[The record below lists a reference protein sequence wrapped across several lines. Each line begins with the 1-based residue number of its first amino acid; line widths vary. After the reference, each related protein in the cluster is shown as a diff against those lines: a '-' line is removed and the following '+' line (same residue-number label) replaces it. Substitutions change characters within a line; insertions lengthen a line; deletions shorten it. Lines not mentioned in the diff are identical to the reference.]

1 MRTKKIIKLG
11 FTLVAFISMVLISF
25 SAFAAD
31 TIKVAYIAPTS
42 GAFAAIGD
50 QSNKQFEFIQDYIN
64 AKGGVLGKK
73 LDIISFDNKNVA
85 GETVFQFKRTVNQG
99 IRIIMQCHSS
109 GCSHALSD
117 AIKKYN
123 TRNPDKQV
131 ILLVHDSTDPTLT
144 NEKCHF
150 MFFRWGPT
158 ADQKVA
164 ALVKYFAADKDIKK
178 VFLINMDYS
187 HGHGVSAVSRRE
199 LKKRRPDISI
209 VGNVFHPVGKI
220 KDFSPYINAIKVSG
234 ADAVITG
241 NWGTDMN
248 MLVKGSHDA
257 GLEVKWAT
265 LYAGVIGA
273 PSALREAGIG
283 TLQVTTWHINY
294 NDGDNETTQ
303 KFALK
308 FKEKYG
314 LDFYYQ
320 DQNTQLMMLCAAIE
334 KAKSVDPVDIA
345 FALEGMKFQTPT
357 GECLMRADNHQ
368 AVMPQIIS
376 VFSKDVKYKVEG
388 TGLGWKTVMTVPSED
403 VYFPTTCKMVRP
415 SR

>member
-1 MRTKKIIKLG
+1 MRTKKMKKLG
-11 FTLVAFISMVLISF
+11 FILVALIATLLIPFTALAS
-25 SAFAAD
+25 D

-42 GAFAAIGD
+42 GAFAAVGD
-50 QSNKQFEFIQDYIN
+50 QSNKQFEFTQDYIN

-73 LDIISFDNKNVA
+73 LDIISFDNKNAA
-85 GETVFQFKRTVNQG
+85 GETVFQFKRAINQG

-109 GCSHALSD
+109 GCSNALSD
-117 AIKKYN
+117 AIRKYN

-131 ILLVHDSTDPTLT
+131 ILFVHDSTDPTLT

-164 ALVKYFAADKDIKK
+164 ALVAYLAADKDVKK

-248 MLVKGSHDA
+248 MLIKGSHDA
-257 GLEVKWAT
+257 GLKVKWAT

-273 PSALREAGIG
+273 PSVLREAGIG
-283 TLQVTTWHINY
+283 TLQVTTWHANY

-320 DQNTQLMMLCAAIE
+320 DQNTQLMMLCAAIK

-376 VFSKDVKYKVEG
+376 VFSKDAKYDVEG
-388 TGLGWKTVMTVPSED
+388 TGLGWKTVMTVPSKD